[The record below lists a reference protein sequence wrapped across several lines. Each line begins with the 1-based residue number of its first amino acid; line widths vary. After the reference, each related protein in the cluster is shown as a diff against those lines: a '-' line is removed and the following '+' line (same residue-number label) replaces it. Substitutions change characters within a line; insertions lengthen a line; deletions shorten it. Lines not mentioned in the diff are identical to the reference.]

1 MGAMSDLTIELD
13 EFIARA
19 YEYGARDENEVLQY
33 VNLFTFNNMEEEY
46 ILQRIAEIFGHN
58 DNEELN

>member
-19 YEYGARDENEVLQY
+19 YENGARDENEVLQY
-33 VNLFTFNNMEEEY
+33 VNLFTFNTMEQDY
-46 ILQRIAEIFGHN
+46 ILRRIEEIFGYN
-58 DNEELN
+58 DNEETN